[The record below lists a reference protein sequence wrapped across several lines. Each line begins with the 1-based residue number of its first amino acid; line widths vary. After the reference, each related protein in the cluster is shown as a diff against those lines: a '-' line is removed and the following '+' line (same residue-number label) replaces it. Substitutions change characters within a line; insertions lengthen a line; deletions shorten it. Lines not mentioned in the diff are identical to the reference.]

1 MDAGKR
7 FLQPVLVTGVDLHEV
22 ALIGAGSMGEAMLRG
37 WLESGAVDGE
47 NVVVSD
53 RDDTKA
59 DLLKE
64 RYGVDKA
71 PGNREAT
78 VDSKMVVLAV
88 KPKDSFEVMEEL
100 STVIGDRTSVLSIVA
115 GLKLDTMRKL
125 LGKRPPLVRVMPNMA
140 ASVQSAISVFTVDPG
155 YGKLDR
161 EMVLELLEAI
171 GNAVEVD
178 EKYMDLATAIS
189 GSGPAYFFLLVELL
203 EKAGV
208 KEGMPPDMSREL
220 ARETLWGAARVL
232 KMTGKEAAVLREAVS
247 SPGGT
252 TVAALEVLYDE
263 GFEKIVLAAVRAAR
277 DRAGELAR

>member
-1 MDAGKR
+1 VDAGKR